1 MLEVK
6 YEEGTATLTI
16 RNKSQES
23 KSETKPLLFIKPS
36 EDLGDLEKIRKF
48 TPERD
53 YLDAL
58 RYADIN
64 VEFSDQRSYTID
76 FETGANYS
84 TGIPVKLDADEKSA
98 KLNAEEV
105 VTLNVTFN
113 NNMDRS
119 YRFKFEVI

>member
-1 MLEVK
+1 MLEVN
-6 YEEGTATLTI
+6 YEEGTLTI
-16 RNKSQES
+16 TNSSQES

-64 VEFSDQRSYTID
+64 VEFVSDQRSYTIN

-84 TGIPVKLDADEKSA
+84 TGIPVKLDVDGKSA
-98 KLNAEEV
+98 KLNAGEI
-105 VTLNVTFN
+105 VTLDVTFN
-113 NNMDRS
+113 DNMDRS